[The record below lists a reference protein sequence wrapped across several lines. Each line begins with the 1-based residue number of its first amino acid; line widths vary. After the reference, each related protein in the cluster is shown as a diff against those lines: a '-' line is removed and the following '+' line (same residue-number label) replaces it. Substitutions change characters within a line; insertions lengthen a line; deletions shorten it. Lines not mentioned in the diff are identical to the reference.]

1 MHKDTPHSP
10 GEASP
15 RRADWLPV
23 GAAEIGAE
31 PVDAASRDGKTQHLG
46 SATSRGGNAQ
56 RPANAAARPRTA
68 IDEAELAHIP
78 SLDEWPDLG
87 ARELERRARVLAD
100 IRQRVVEHGPHRAV
114 AAPERGRLF
123 MPFAALK
130 GYDDLVKCVE
140 GE

>member
-23 GAAEIGAE
+23 GAAEIGAG
-31 PVDAASRDGKTQHLG
+31 PVDAASRDSNARCPG
-46 SATSRGGNAQ
+46 S
-56 RPANAAARPRTA
+56 AAARPRTA
-68 IDEAELAHIP
+68 IEAELARIP

-140 GE
+140 DE

>member
-10 GEASP
+10 GETSP
-15 RRADWLPV
+15 RRADWPPV
-23 GAAEIGAE
+23 GAAGIGAG
-31 PVDAASRDGKTQHLG
+31 PVDAASR
-46 SATSRGGNAQ
+46 GGNA
-56 RPANAAARPRTA
+56 RCPANTAARPRTA
-68 IDEAELAHIP
+68 IEAELACIP

-140 GE
+140 DE

>member
-23 GAAEIGAE
+23 GAAEIGAG
-31 PVDAASRDGKTQHLG
+31 PVDAASRDSNARCPG
-46 SATSRGGNAQ
+46 SAASRDSNAQ
-56 RPANAAARPRTA
+56 SSVNAVTRPRTA
-68 IDEAELAHIP
+68 IEAELARIP

-100 IRQRVVEHGPHRAV
+100 IRQRAVEHGPHRAV

-140 GE
+140 DE

>member
-23 GAAEIGAE
+23 GAAEIGAK
-31 PVDAASRDGKTQHLG
+31 PVDAASRDGNTQR
-46 SATSRGGNAQ
+46 SVNAVT
-56 RPANAAARPRTA
+56 RPRTA
-68 IDEAELAHIP
+68 IEAELARIP

>member
-23 GAAEIGAE
+23 GAAEIGAG
-31 PVDAASRDGKTQHLG
+31 PVDAASRDG
-46 SATSRGGNAQ
+46 SAQ
-56 RPANAAARPRTA
+56 RPGSAAARPRTA
-68 IDEAELAHIP
+68 IEAELAHIP

-140 GE
+140 DE

>member
-31 PVDAASRDGKTQHLG
+31 PADAASRDG
-46 SATSRGGNAQ
+46 SAQ

-68 IDEAELAHIP
+68 IEAELARIP

-140 GE
+140 DE

>member
-23 GAAEIGAE
+23 GAAEIGAG
-31 PVDAASRDGKTQHLG
+31 PVDAASRD
-46 SATSRGGNAQ
+46 SNA
-56 RPANAAARPRTA
+56 RCPANAAARPRTA
-68 IDEAELAHIP
+68 IEAELARIP

>member
-23 GAAEIGAE
+23 DAAEIGAE
-31 PVDAASRDGKTQHLG
+31 PVDAASRGG
-46 SATSRGGNAQ
+46 SAQ

-68 IDEAELAHIP
+68 IEAELARIP

-87 ARELERRARVLAD
+87 ARELEQRARVLAD

-140 GE
+140 DE

>member
-10 GEASP
+10 GEASL

-23 GAAEIGAE
+23 GAAEIGAG
-31 PVDAASRDGKTQHLG
+31 PVDAASRDSNTQR
-46 SATSRGGNAQ
+46 SVNAVT
-56 RPANAAARPRTA
+56 RPRTA
-68 IDEAELAHIP
+68 IEAELARIP